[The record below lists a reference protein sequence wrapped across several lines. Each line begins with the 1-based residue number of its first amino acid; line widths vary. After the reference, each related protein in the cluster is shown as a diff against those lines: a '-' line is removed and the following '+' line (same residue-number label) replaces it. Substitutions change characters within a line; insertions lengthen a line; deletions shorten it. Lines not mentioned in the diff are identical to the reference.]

1 MKKNK
6 TIHQW
11 HFIQNGGLIQ
21 AQISTI
27 DDVLNL
33 KDLDPKLW
41 TALACPTNGLEF
53 SEETLNLLDID
64 KNGRVRQPEILLAI
78 DFIKKYF
85 AKPEIIMT
93 AGDTVPI
100 DAISETPF
108 ANGNIPIE
116 AAKEILAAIGKTD
129 AKEIGLADLSAA
141 VEVFS
146 KKAAAD
152 QDIIKSE
159 CINNPD
165 AANAYLKVK
174 EKIDDY
180 FLKCSVIKYD
190 NAAKDIIKAQA
201 DALFAEG
208 NLSDMPLSACDADK
222 TLILDD
228 SINPAWQGAINN
240 FRTLVFDKLY
250 EDQQGNLSEEN
261 WKAIEAEFSGYEDW
275 CNSSPDNS
283 LIQSCSDLKKLVLYR
298 RDFITL
304 LKNFV
309 SFEDFYSLD
318 NKSIFQAGTLFI
330 DGRSCDLCFKV
341 TDIAKHGI
349 MAALSQC
356 FLIYCDCADKTGDK
370 KMQIAALISNGNTD
384 NLLVGRN
391 GMFVDRNGKDW
402 DATIV
407 KIIDNPVSIKQAF
420 WAPYKKL
427 MRMIQEKIAKTT
439 NDAEANMMKKMT
451 AAVDN
456 PKSISASS
464 VPAKKTDIGTVA
476 AISVAFT
483 GIATVVGGILQ
494 AFLGLGWW
502 IPLGIAGIILAISL
516 PSMLIAWRKLKQ
528 RNIAPILDANGWA
541 INGNVK
547 ITPVLGATLT
557 HLPERPAS
565 AFLSKKDVFAEKKFN
580 WKLFFTIVIIIAILV
595 AAALLII
602 KTPDGISGVWENIKT
617 IFSKF
622 KFVKN

>member
-1 MKKNK
+1 MKKAK
-6 TIHQW
+6 AAHQW

-33 KDLDPKLW
+33 KNLDPKMW
-41 TALACPTNGLEF
+41 TALACPTSGLEF

-64 KNGRVRQPEILLAI
+64 KNGRVRQPEVLLAV
-78 DFIKKYF
+78 DFIEKYF
-85 AKPEIIMT
+85 AKPEIIMSP
-93 AGDTVPI
+93 GDSIPVS
-100 DAISETPF
+100 ALSENAF
-108 ANGNIPIE
+108 ANGNLPNK
-116 AAKEILAAIGKTD
+116 AAKDILAAIGKAD
-129 AKEIGLADLSAA
+129 AEEISLADLTAA
-141 VEVFS
+141 VDVLS
-146 KKAAAD
+146 KKKDAD

-165 AANAYLKVK
+165 AAAAYLKVK

-180 FLKCSVIKYD
+180 FLKCSIIKYD
-190 NAAKDIIKAQA
+190 AAAKDVIKAQS
-201 DALFAEG
+201 DALLAAG
-208 NLSDMPLSACDADK
+208 NIADMPVAQCDADK
-222 TLILDD
+222 ALVMDS
-228 SINPAWQGAINN
+228 SINPAWQAAINS
-240 FRTLVFDKLY
+240 FKTLVFEPLYADKADTLT
-250 EDQQGNLSEEN
+250 EEI
-261 WKAIEAEFSGYEDW
+261 WKTIEAEFSGYEDW
-275 CNSSPDNS
+275 CKSTPDNS
-283 LIQSCSDLKKLVLYR
+283 LIQSCADLKKCILYR

-309 SFEDFYSLD
+309 SFEDFYTL
-318 NKSIFQAGTLFI
+318 NKMSIFQAGTLFI

-341 TDIAKHGI
+341 ADIAKHGV

-356 FLIYCDCADKTGDK
+356 FLIYCECSDKSSDK
-370 KMQIAALISNGNTD
+370 KIQIAALMSNGSTD
-384 NLLVGRN
+384 NILVGRN

-407 KIIDNPVSIKQAF
+407 KIVDNPVSIKQAF

-427 MRMIQEKIAKTT
+427 MRLIQEKIAKTT

-451 AAVDN
+451 SAVDN
-456 PKSISASS
+456 PKGLSGTA
-464 VPAKKTDIGTVA
+464 VPTKKTDIGTVA

-483 GIATVVGGILQ
+483 GIATVAGAILQ
-494 AFLGLGWW
+494 AFFKLGWW
-502 IPLGIAGIILAISL
+502 IPVGIAGIILAISL

-547 ITPVLGATLT
+547 ITPILGATLT
-557 HLPERPAS
+557 HLPDRPAAS
-565 AFLSKKDVFAEKKFN
+565 FLSRKDAYAEKKFN
-580 WKLFFTIVIIIAILV
+580 WKLFITILV
-595 AAALLII
+595 LLALVIGAVVLII

-622 KFVKN
+622 TFASN